1 MSTAAALTAPAGP
14 TTGRRLSLTDRLDQT
29 VFDAIYSRALV
40 YNACWEDPAVDRRAL
55 ALGPSDTVLVITSA
69 GCNALDYALAGA
81 GRVHAVDAN
90 PRQTALLELKL
101 AGIRTLEFGDFFA
114 LFGGGTHR
122 HIREMYRAVLRGE
135 LSEPARAFWDRRL
148 HWFEAGTGRTFYDFG
163 LSGVMA
169 RVFRRLLLVRPRM
182 RDAIEALLDARSL
195 DEQRE
200 VYDRQVAAAMWTPY
214 VNWVLSRQLTM
225 SMLGVPHPQRKEVER
240 QHRHG
245 IPGFV
250 REAVEYV
257 VRELPLQTNYFWTL
271 YLRGHYAPG
280 NCPEYL
286 TRTGFEALQRG
297 AADRVVPHTCT
308 VTDFLRRTDER
319 VSKFVLLDHMDWM
332 SSYHPQ
338 ALVDEWNAILARA
351 TAEARVILRSAHAS
365 PGYLQT
371 VRVGHGSASRWL
383 PEVVRFQP
391 ELAAALSRGDRVHT
405 YAGFHIADVRT
416 SA

>member
-1 MSTAAALTAPAGP
+1 M
-14 TTGRRLSLTDRLDQT
+14 
-29 VFDAIYSRALV
+29 FDAIYSRALV

-101 AGIRTLEFGDFFA
+101 AGIRTLDFADFFA
-114 LFGGGTHR
+114 LFGRGTHR
-122 HIREMYRAVLRGE
+122 DVREIYRAVLRAE

-148 HWFEAGTGRTFYDFG
+148 HWFQAASGRTFYDYG

-182 RDAIEALLDARSL
+182 RDAIDALLEASSL

-200 VYDRQVAAAMWTPY
+200 VYDRQVAPAMWTPY
-214 VNWVLSRQLTM
+214 MNWVLSRQLTM

-257 VRELPLQTNYFWTL
+257 VRELPLHSNYFWTL
-271 YLRGHYAPG
+271 YLRGHYIPG

-286 TRTGFEALQRG
+286 TREGFEALQRG
-297 AADRVVPHTCT
+297 TVDRILPHTCT

-365 PGYLQT
+365 PSYLQT

>member
-14 TTGRRLSLTDRLDQT
+14 ATGRRLSLTDRLDQT

-101 AGIRTLEFGDFFA
+101 AGIRTLEFADFFA
-114 LFGGGTHR
+114 LFGRGTHR
-122 HIREMYRAVLRGE
+122 HVREMYQAVLRAE

-148 HWFEAGTGRTFYDFG
+148 HWFQAGTDRTFYDFG

-182 RDAIEALLDARSL
+182 RDAISALLDARSL

-240 QHRHG
+240 QHLHG

-257 VRELPLQTNYFWTL
+257 VRELPLHSNYFWTL
-271 YLRGHYAPG
+271 YLRGHYAPD

-286 TRTGFEALQRG
+286 TRTGFEALQQG

-338 ALVDEWNAILARA
+338 ALVDEWNAILSRA
-351 TAEARVILRSAHAS
+351 TGEARVILRSAHAAPS
-365 PGYLQT
+365 YLQT
-371 VRVGHGSASRWL
+371 VRVGHGGGARWL

-391 ELAAALSRGDRVHT
+391 ELATELSRGDRVHT